1 MDYHLIL
8 KMALNF
14 ATVIGV
20 FIMVI
25 TAVCIAGFAFLGL
38 ASRMDDKAQLYS
50 NQIGKPNDETKGET
64 KA

>member
-1 MDYHLIL
+1 MFELSLHLL
-8 KMALNF
+8 HNLAL
-14 ATVIGV
+14 VIGC
-20 FIMVI
+20 FALAII
-25 TAVCIAGFAFLGL
+25 AVCIFGFTFLGL